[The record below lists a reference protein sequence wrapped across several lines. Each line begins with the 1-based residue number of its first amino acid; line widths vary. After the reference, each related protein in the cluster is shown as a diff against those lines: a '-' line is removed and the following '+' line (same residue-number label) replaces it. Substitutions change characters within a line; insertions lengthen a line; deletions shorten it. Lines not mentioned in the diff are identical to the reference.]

1 MKLAVYQGA
10 GDFLDKTA
18 NLARM
23 ERLAAAAALQGAG
36 LLMLPEIYL
45 SGYNLGGDCARMAE
59 PVDGRS
65 AREAGRIAKRH
76 HIALLYG
83 YAESDGGKVY
93 NSILLVGADG
103 KPVANYRKV
112 HLFGAE
118 EKRLFEPG
126 KDYVTAKL
134 EGLTIG
140 LAICYDVEFPEFIRT
155 LVLRGADLIAV
166 PTCLT
171 PPYWEIPT
179 SILRARAYENQVFL
193 AYANHTGAER
203 DLTYIG
209 MSGIVG
215 PDGKDI
221 QRAGS
226 DEALLVAE
234 IDPASYAESRRINT
248 YLADRRPGLYG
259 AVAAPGAT
267 TARSPSRTRSPSRK
281 STAPGRRQRRRS

>member
-10 GDFLDKTA
+10 GDFLDKAA

-23 ERLAAAAALQGAG
+23 DRLAAAAALQGTE
-36 LLMLPEIYL
+36 LLMLPEVYL
-45 SGYNLGGDCARMAE
+45 SGYNLGDDCARMAE
-59 PVDGRS
+59 PADGRS
-65 AREAGRIAKRH
+65 AREAGRIARRH
-76 HIALLYG
+76 HVALLYG
-83 YAESDGGKVY
+83 YAESDGKAIY

-103 KPVANYRKV
+103 KPIANYRKV

-134 EGLTIG
+134 GGLTIG

-155 LVLRGADLIAV
+155 LALKGADLIAV

-179 SILRARAYENQVFL
+179 SIIRARAYENQVFV
-193 AYANHTGAER
+193 AYANHTGVER

-215 PDGKDI
+215 PDGRDI

-226 DEALLVAE
+226 ETEALLVAE
-234 IDPASYAESRRINT
+234 IDPAAYAESRRINT

-259 AVAAPGAT
+259 AVAAAGAKTT
-267 TARSPSRTRSPSRK
+267 TAPLQK
-281 STAPGRRQRRRS
+281 SAAMARRQRRKS

>member
-10 GDFLDKTA
+10 GDFLDKKA

-23 ERLAAAAALQGAG
+23 DRLAAASVLQGAT

-45 SGYNLGGDCARMAE
+45 SGYNLGDDCAGMAE
-59 PVDGRS
+59 PADGAS
-65 AREAGRIAKRH
+65 AREATRIAKRH
-76 HIALLYG
+76 GIALLYG
-83 YAESDGGKVY
+83 YAERDGDAIY
-93 NSILLVGADG
+93 NSILLIGPDG
-103 KPVANYRKV
+103 ERLANYRKV
-112 HLFGAE
+112 HLFGPE

-126 KDYVTAKL
+126 KDYVTATL
-134 EGLTIG
+134 NGLTIG

-155 LVLRGADLIAV
+155 LVLQGADLIAV

-179 SILRARAYENQVFL
+179 SIVRARAYENQVFV

-209 MSGIVG
+209 MSAIVG

-221 QRAGS
+221 LRAGS
-226 DEALLVAE
+226 EDEALLVAE
-234 IDPASYAESRRINT
+234 IDPAAYAESRALNT
-248 YLADRRPGLYG
+248 YLADRRPALYD
-259 AVAAPGAT
+259 AVAAAGAT
-267 TARSPSRTRSPSRK
+267 KTQSQPQKRTAI
-281 STAPGRRQRRRS
+281 ARRQRRRR

>member
-1 MKLAVYQGA
+1 MDMKLAVYQGP
-10 GDFLDKTA
+10 GDFLDKKA

-23 ERLAAAAALQGAG
+23 NRLAAASALQGAG

-59 PVDGRS
+59 PADGAS
-65 AREAGRIAKRH
+65 AREAARIAKRH
-76 HIALLYG
+76 KIALLYG
-83 YAESDGGKVY
+83 YAERDGDKIY
-93 NSILLVGADG
+93 NSILLIGADG
-103 KPVANYRKV
+103 ERLANYRKV
-112 HLFGAE
+112 HLFGPE

-126 KDYVTAKL
+126 SDYVTATL
-134 EGLTIG
+134 DGLTIG

-155 LVLRGADLIAV
+155 LVLQGADLIAV

-209 MSGIVG
+209 MSAIVG

-221 QRAGS
+221 LRAGS
-226 DEALLVAE
+226 EDEALLVAG
-234 IDPASYAESRRINT
+234 IDPASYAQSRALNT
-248 YLADRRPGLYG
+248 YLADRRPALYD
-259 AVAAPGAT
+259 AVA
-267 TARSPSRTRSPSRK
+267 TAGVTKTESPKRTA
-281 STAPGRRQRRRS
+281 STRRQRRRR